1 MDPLSLIPAGGVG
14 TTLVVVIVY
23 LMRQN
28 HADRQQYAEAARSVA
43 TQHAADMAAVRAEIT
58 ALKEANAR
66 VLAELDSER
75 KRRWH
80 AEDLAATYRRQLGI
94 TEVGHD

>member
-14 TTLVVVIVY
+14 STLVIVIVY

-28 HADRQQYAEAARSVA
+28 HADRKQYADHSREVAA
-43 TQHAADMAAVRAEIT
+43 QHAADMTSVRVEIAALR
-58 ALKEANAR
+58 EANAT
-66 VLAELDSER
+66 VLVELDKER
-75 KRRWH
+75 HRRWR

-94 TEVGHD
+94 TEGGP

>member
-23 LMRQN
+23 LLRQN
-28 HADRQQYAEAARSVA
+28 HTDRQQYIDAARSVA
-43 TQHAADMAAVRAEIT
+43 AQHAADMASVRDEIA
-58 ALKEANAR
+58 ALKDGNSK
-66 VLAELDSER
+66 VLTELDDER
-75 KRRWH
+75 HRRWR

-94 TEVGHD
+94 TEGGP

>member
-14 TTLVVVIVY
+14 STLVIVIVY

-28 HADRQQYAEAARSVA
+28 HADRSQYADHSRAVAA
-43 TQHAADMAAVRAEIT
+43 QHAADMQGVRAEIA
-58 ALKEANAR
+58 ALREANAK
-66 VLAELDSER
+66 VLAELDTER
-75 KRRWH
+75 HRRWR

-94 TEVGHD
+94 TEGGP

>member
-28 HADRQQYAEAARSVA
+28 HADRTQYAEAARAVA
-43 TQHAADMAAVRAEIT
+43 AQHAADMASVRDEIA
-58 ALKEANAR
+58 ALKDGNAK
-66 VLAELDSER
+66 VLAELDAER
-75 KRRWH
+75 HRRWR
-80 AEDLAATYRRQLGI
+80 AEDLAADYRRQLGI
-94 TEVGHD
+94 TEGGP